1 MILRFFKEEEVCCC
15 FLGGVKVRF
24 IIFIIVRF
32 FLNFLSLSFST
43 LDTPTDD
50 RERKKLAPSIHPSL
64 NKRRRR
70 RKDEKREKKKRKKR
84 GEKNT
89 HISCKSPKEG
99 E

>member
-1 MILRFFKEEEVCCC
+1 MILRFFKEEEVCC
-15 FLGGVKVRF
+15 FFVGGVKVRFIF

-32 FLNFLSLSFST
+32 FFEFFVSLSFST

-84 GEKNT
+84 SEKKHT
-89 HISCKSPKEG
+89 PLL
-99 E
+99 